1 MHEPCTGSS
10 LARVVVMARRS
21 PQPHKVGGH
30 AAWAMAVGGMIGG
43 GIYTL
48 AGVIVG
54 IAGPWGWASIA
65 IGALIALATVNSYA
79 QLTRATGSSGV
90 PLTIFLR
97 DGKRPTAHVLAWALL
112 AVYVLSLAVY
122 TFTAGHYF
130 GAALG
135 VGRVGI
141 VVIELAI
148 VTTLVVLNLFQ
159 VQHPA
164 MVQIIAV
171 WVEFAILA
179 ALATI
184 GLVNW
189 SPENLGRGVPE
200 GSVSGVLVATA
211 STFIAFEGF
220 EMLAY
225 DLRELRTPKKIMRE
239 YLPLAVI
246 AVALAYAL
254 VTVGAASLVG
264 ADVLVAQQESALAA
278 AGHAAA
284 GFPGLVVVTIAAVAS
299 ATSAIN
305 ATLFSAARL
314 ARTAA
319 NHALLPKRAGRV
331 NRYGSPASSTIAI
344 AAVAVVVAA
353 VSQLRF
359 LVAIASLGFL
369 SLFCLVNV
377 IAVRKRVRHR
387 GIAAAGAFGAAA
399 SIVIVIATL
408 LR

>member
-10 LARVVVMARRS
+10 LARVSMMTARS

-54 IAGPWGWASIA
+54 IAGPWGWVSILL
-65 IGALIALATVNSYA
+65 GALIALATVNSYA
-79 QLTRATGSSGV
+79 QLTRITGSSGV

-97 DGKRPTAHVLAWALL
+97 DGKRPTAHVLAWVLL

-130 GAALG
+130 GNALG
-135 VGRVGI
+135 FGRIGIFAIEIGI
-141 VVIELAI
+141 VAV
-148 VTTLVVLNLFQ
+148 LVVLNLFQ

-164 MVQIIAV
+164 RVQITAV
-171 WVEFAILA
+171 WIELTILA
-179 ALATI
+179 ALAAI
-184 GLVNW
+184 GFLNW
-189 SPENLGRGVPE
+189 SPENLGKGVPE
-200 GSVSGVLVATA
+200 GSVTGVLVATA

-225 DLRELRTPKKIMRE
+225 DLRELRTPKRIMRE

-284 GFPGLVVVTIAAVAS
+284 GMPGLVVVTIAAVAS

-305 ATLFSAARL
+305 ATLFSASRL

-319 NHALLPKRAGRV
+319 NHELLPKWARWA
-331 NRYGSPASSTIAI
+331 NRYGSPAWSTIAI
-344 AAVAVVVAA
+344 ASIAVVVAA
-353 VSQLRF
+353 VSELRF

-387 GIAAAGAFGAAA
+387 GIAAFGAFGAGSA
-399 SIVIVIATL
+399 IVIVIASL